1 MQHSGFTIHITIE
14 NNRYVRV
21 FINKQDFWGINVKNK
36 IIPLLNS
43 YPEQIDLLNELNGFH
58 RAQCE
63 ILQKAYIE
71 LYNVD
76 AHKRLIDF
84 HTKNTDNRFLYIGD
98 YQSETNSEGLET
110 IKLNFLHFDR
120 DKILENKKFY
130 EDRI

>member
-1 MQHSGFTIHITIE
+1 M
-14 NNRYVRV
+14 NLMA
-21 FINKQDFWGINVKNK
+21 FIGLNVKFYK
-36 IIPLLNS
+36 KHI
-43 YPEQIDLLNELNGFH
+43 
-58 RAQCE
+58 
-63 ILQKAYIE
+63 
-71 LYNVD
+71 YNVD